1 MITWN
6 KQAGCHLSDIGD
18 LRIVLKEQNDY
29 WQLSMGFRVYS
40 KDGSKSMVRPT
51 CNIAQFEKP
60 CDEEQAKNL
69 ACDFVDKFIK
79 KVVNDFS

>member
-6 KQAGCHLSDIGD
+6 KQVGCHLSDIGD
-18 LRIVLKEQNDY
+18 LHIVLKEQNDY

-40 KDGSKSMVRPT
+40 KDGSKSIIRPT
-51 CNIAQFEKP
+51 CNIVQFDKP
-60 CDEEQAKNL
+60 CDEEQAKIL

-79 KVVNDFS
+79 KVVIDFS

>member
-1 MITWN
+1 MITWK
-6 KQAGCHLSDIGD
+6 KQIDCHLTDIGD

-51 CNIAQFEKP
+51 CNIIQFDKP

-69 ACDFVDKFIK
+69 ACDFVDKFIM